1 MFKNPNTPKDEEYLN
16 EFKQKVA
23 DQRKDYIS
31 ERSQILEKSRNGF
44 IGTLAGIIL
53 AAIVGWLVLAPRF
66 SNTGPEDI
74 PVIRRPITPA
84 KIQPNEPGGL
94 EIPDQDK
101 SVYNLVEK
109 KETSAAEIE
118 SLLPL
123 PETPKMPEI
132 APEPEVATAPEIQQD
147 DLTEAAEKPAVAAS
161 EEKLPV
167 KKLDELIEE
176 VQTTEQQKI
185 KIPPKPAEIKVEPKT
200 VTAEP
205 PAPVAK
211 QEQPAPKA
219 EATKPAAAPTKAVPA
234 GTWQIQLMAS
244 SNKGAIENSWK
255 TLSGKFSAL
264 KNLPHEIESVKSGS
278 NTIYRLKAGAF
289 ENREAADKICTQI
302 KKNGGSCLV
311 KQK

>member
-1 MFKNPNTPKDEEYLN
+1 MFKNPNTPRDEEYLN

-74 PVIRRPITPA
+74 PVIRRPVTPA

-109 KETSAAEIE
+109 KETVAAEVE

-132 APEPEVATAPEIQQD
+132 VPEPEIIPEPEVRQPDPTETAGAPVAT
-147 DLTEAAEKPAVAAS
+147 

-167 KKLDELIEE
+167 KQLDELIEE
-176 VQTTEQQKI
+176 VQTTGQQKI
-185 KIPPKPAEIKVEPKT
+185 KIPPKPAEIKVEPQT

-205 PAPVAK
+205 SAPAAK

-219 EATKPAAAPTKAVPA
+219 EAIKATTAPTQTASS

-244 SNKGAIENSWK
+244 SNKSAIEKSWK
-255 TLSGKFSAL
+255 TLSGKFGAL
-264 KNLPHEIESVKSGS
+264 KNLPHEIEAVKSGN

-289 ENREAADKICTQI
+289 ENHEPADKICTQI
-302 KKNGGSCLV
+302 KQKGGNCLV